1 MTTTSKKL
9 TEHIDPDIPKERI
22 IDALKSSNKLDA
34 AQATALYNLRN
45 AVFEYQRQMGTSHE
59 GLSEQMTNETH
70 RMTQFIIGDMAAQ
83 FSEQNEFIKN
93 MFSEP
98 LKILEKLHDIVL
110 MQSKIP
116 QEIPDGEYLE
126 DPDEA
131 EPF

>member
-1 MTTTSKKL
+1 MTTTSKKFS
-9 TEHIDPDIPKERI
+9 EHIDPEIPKERI

-34 AQATALYNLRN
+34 AQATALYKLRN

-93 MFSEP
+93 MFFEP

-131 EPF
+131 ESF

>member
-1 MTTTSKKL
+1 MI
-9 TEHIDPDIPKERI
+9 TEENKRREAFKFNADLSDKDIRSI
-22 IDALKSSNKLDA
+22 GAS
-34 AQATALYNLRN
+34 AQGMITVQYE
-45 AVFEYQRQMGTSHE
+45 FF
-59 GLSEQMTNETH
+59 H

-93 MFSEP
+93 MFSGP

-116 QEIPDGEYLE
+116 LEIPDGEYLE

-131 EPF
+131 ESF